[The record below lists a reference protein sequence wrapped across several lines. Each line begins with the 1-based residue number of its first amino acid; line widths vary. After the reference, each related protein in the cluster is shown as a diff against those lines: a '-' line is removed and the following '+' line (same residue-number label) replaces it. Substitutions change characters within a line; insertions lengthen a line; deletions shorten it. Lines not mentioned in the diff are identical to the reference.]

1 MLFGYQAADDVTT
14 PSKPLHGPFSSSK
27 RLMRI
32 LRAIVEPT
40 TDLLE
45 IGVAD
50 LFHRR
55 GIRAKPVGDHDPRLA
70 IFLHDALE
78 KLERRRLVPLR
89 SDDRFQ
95 NFAFVID
102 RAPEIAEL
110 AVDLHERSSGPGE
123 FHPQAL
129 TDPDVSVS
137 AHPAPTVRPLPDTA
151 IANARTAQAPDALRP
166 GPSAAHAE
174 HALSGVDIS
183 TSPSLPGVYRDALAL
198 GKVPICDTGHS
209 S

>member
-1 MLFGYQAADDVTT
+1 
-14 PSKPLHGPFSSSK
+14 
-27 RLMRI
+27 MRI

-110 AVDLHERSSGPGE
+110 AVDLHERLIQMPTPLRIGAHVRDAPLSDLSSKQPKTARKI
-123 FHPQAL
+123 AL
-129 TDPDVSVS
+129 TTPSRLV
-137 AHPAPTVRPLPDTA
+137 
-151 IANARTAQAPDALRP
+151 P
-166 GPSAAHAE
+166 GPK
-174 HALSGVDIS
+174 G
-183 TSPSLPGVYRDALAL
+183 DA
-198 GKVPICDTGHS
+198 
-209 S
+209 